1 MNNHTHNSFGG
12 MIDCEGCINERTK
25 KKYPKWYK
33 IVVYSLYAII
43 IASLIA
49 IWFTKIEQGYYET
62 QSEILNSEKT
72 IRNDGLLKRMRAS
85 WYDYKL
91 DDSGKGRVCFMK
103 EDDCYTETHRVA
115 ASRNYPRGTMVVVCL
130 ADKSKCVE
138 VKITDYIE
146 HPERDIDLS
155 SYAFSQL
162 TDLKHGLIDVTI
174 SVK

>member
-1 MNNHTHNSFGG
+1 MMKS
-12 MIDCEGCINERTK
+12 
-25 KKYPKWYK
+25 KYPLWYK
-33 IVVYSLYAII
+33 IVVYGLYSVIILGIFAI
-43 IASLIA
+43 LY
-49 IWFTKIEQGYYET
+49 TKIEQGYWE
-62 QSEILNSEKT
+62 LKT
-72 IRNDGLLKRMRAS
+72 DNTRIYKPEGILKRMKAS

-130 ADKSKCVE
+130 LDKSKCVE

-155 SYAFSQL
+155 SYAFSQIA
-162 TDLKHGLIDVTI
+162 DLKHGLVDVTI